1 MPRLLKVIIIGFAL
15 IVIGIIMMVLSEH
28 FGNVRGFNWNNH
40 GLAIEDVR
48 MLSTILKF

>member
-28 FGNVRGFNWNNH
+28 FGSIRGFNWNNH
-40 GLAIEDVR
+40 GFAIENVR
-48 MLSTILKF
+48 VLSAILKF